1 MLRMI
6 KDIKIEDRFIGEE
19 HKALLIAE
27 MSANHDRDL
36 NQALKLVDL
45 AAECGWDCVKLQTY
59 DADSLTVPSQH
70 PSMKIDPVW
79 GTDHLYELYQTACM
93 PMEFHKPLF
102 ERIRERGLIAFTS
115 VYDPKDIEFVEKL
128 NCSIYKIASFELTFD
143 DLLAE
148 VAQSGKPII
157 LSTGLAT
164 LDEVQHALETL
175 DKHKSGPVVLL
186 HCSSSYPAPVESA
199 NLAAIA
205 TMRDKFQRHI
215 GYSDHTIGSVISISA
230 CALGAVAIEKH
241 YTTDCSRKGPD
252 HRFSATEEVM
262 KTISEAAEEV
272 HLARGNGEK
281 KPHPDELQN
290 LIGRRSAFALSNLSA
305 GHILS
310 ENDFR
315 FVRPG
320 VGVPAN
326 QKHALLGKLL
336 IRDVAALNP
345 ITYDDIE

>member
-1 MLRMI
+1 MI
-6 KDIKIEDRFIGEE
+6 KDIQIEDRFIGEN

-36 NQALKLVDL
+36 NQAFELVDL

-70 PSMKIDPVW
+70 HSMKIDPVW
-79 GTDHLYELYQTACM
+79 GKDYLYDLYQTACM

-102 ERIRERGLIAFTS
+102 ERIREKGLMPFTS
-115 VYDPKDIEFVEKL
+115 VYDPRDIDFIEKL
-128 NCSIYKIASFELTFD
+128 DCPIYKIASFEITFD

-148 VAQSGKPII
+148 VAQTGKPVI
-157 LSTGLAT
+157 LSTGMAT
-164 LDEVQHALETL
+164 LDEVEHALEIL
-175 DKHKSGPVVLL
+175 DSHTSGPVVLL
-186 HCSSSYPAPVESA
+186 HCSSCYPAPVESA
-199 NLAAIA
+199 NLSAMIA
-205 TMRDKFQRHI
+205 MKNKFERHV
-215 GYSDHTIGSVISISA
+215 GFSDHTIGSVVSISA
-230 CALGAVAIEKH
+230 CALGAAAIEKH
-241 YTTDCSRKGPD
+241 YTNDCSRKGPD

-262 KTISEAAEEV
+262 KTISDAAAQIQ
-272 HLARGNGEK
+272 LARGDGVK

-290 LIGRRSAFALSNLSA
+290 MFGRRSAFALSALPA

-326 QKHALLGKLL
+326 QKHALLGKSL
-336 IRDVAALNP
+336 IRDVAALTP